1 MRERWCPKL
10 LLRLVLAEQS
20 VLYFIYAKSHT
31 LKQFSDSPN
40 PCSGYK
46 AYVIDLLIEMKFC
59 HQGVWLTFCL
69 HLSLSCFRGESV
81 LGMELFPVCLC
92 CFCFCLLFCC
102 PTSSF
107 MNPKALPFCPQS
119 IVPPKLCDFSHA
131 GIKILRLLILLLL
144 YDLQKQKF
152 L

>member
-1 MRERWCPKL
+1 MSQTPAG
-10 LLRLVLAEQS
+10 LVIAEQS
-20 VLYFIYAKSHT
+20 VLHFIYAKSHT

-46 AYVIDLLIEMKFC
+46 AYVSYGILLQIEMQFC
-59 HQGVWLTFCL
+59 HQGLWLTFCL
-69 HLSLSCFRGESV
+69 HLSLSRFRMESV
-81 LGMELFPVCLC
+81 LSMELFPVCLC
-92 CFCFCLLFCC
+92 YLCFCLLFCC

-119 IVPPKLCDFSHA
+119 IIPPKLCDFSHP